1 MRHAPVRGTRV
12 PTRLVWELR
21 WIWGN
26 CPIPMSIEVESLR
39 VSDQSLVALRP
50 LAELVRRVSRAVFL
64 ESLAQETGLLKTL
77 E

>member
-1 MRHAPVRGTRV
+1 M
-12 PTRLVWELR
+12 
-21 WIWGN
+21 
-26 CPIPMSIEVESLR
+26 ESLR
-39 VSDQSLVALRP
+39 VSVQSLVALRP